1 MRTGRG
7 IEIISK
13 SGVRYSGI
21 LSNYD
26 SNKGTVTLCKVR
38 SFGSE
43 NRVSP
48 VKIQVSEQIYEYIV
62 FKIENIKGVKEG
74 NEWVSITTGDK
85 VIINSV
91 RHNKEYSRRMFSIR
105 NECNTSCK
113 ESNQKSLTKGII
125 IPDEEYD
132 FISNNKELQKDIEKI
147 PYEHKN
153 TYDPSFFYDSLR

>member
-1 MRTGRG
+1 MFEVIKRTGRVM
-7 IEIISK
+7 EIISK

-26 SNKGTVTLCKVR
+26 SNRNTVTLCKAR

-48 VKIQVSEQIYEYIV
+48 VKIQVSEQVYEYIV
-62 FKIENIKGVKEG
+62 FKIENIQCVKEG
-74 NEWVSITTGDK
+74 NDWVSITTGDR
-85 VIINSV
+85 VIINPRHEV
-91 RHNKEYSRRMFSIR
+91 RNKDHAKRLFNMR
-105 NECNTSCK
+105 NECSTSCK

-147 PYEHKN
+147 PYEHRN
-153 TYDPSFFYDSLR
+153 T